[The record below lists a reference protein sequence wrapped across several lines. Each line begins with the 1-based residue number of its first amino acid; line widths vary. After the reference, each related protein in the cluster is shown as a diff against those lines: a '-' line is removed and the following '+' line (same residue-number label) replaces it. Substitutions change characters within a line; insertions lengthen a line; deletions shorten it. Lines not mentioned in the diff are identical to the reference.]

1 MGRLSKALERRK
13 GTMRHGHITPAAR
26 KRYAT
31 LPGGR
36 FPMPDKAH
44 ARKAL
49 QMLPRAKG
57 LSAADAAKIRA
68 RAHRI
73 LGDK

>member
-1 MGRLSKALERRK
+1 MAKVSEKVRK
-13 GTMRHGHITPAAR
+13 KTQ
-26 KRYAT
+26 T

-36 FPMPDKAH
+36 FPMPDKEH

-57 LSAADAAKIRA
+57 LSEEDKKKIRN
-68 RAHRI
+68 RANRI
-73 LGDK
+73 LGKSKK